1 MNLVNYEKRKNQELF
16 KTLENS
22 DNLFLSKT
30 QNYIPIYHKFFV
42 LNETNYNNVNLNH
55 KWFLSNIVEKLDD
68 TIYICKIKNINT
80 QKTKEKEI
88 FFKIAPLLDPYKY
101 LVGKYNANDEN
112 IYNLPNLNSTEQITH
127 PKMLDQNNSAY
138 VDGLFVFFSSILLH
152 KYKFIHSVD
161 YYGSFLAIKNEFKLN
176 VFDDI
181 DYLNE
186 SDFFNKNK
194 NVLFKVDDYSHL
206 FNVEGIK
213 LKPIQIQHNISAKS
227 NISLHSLNDYM
238 FDNVFGENEN
248 VNKNIDSNIVDL
260 NDLKH
265 LSLDLIDITHTNLL
279 SKNGEN
285 IENENNCIN
294 NKTTLKS
301 GSTCSS
307 RTSHTSIEDETQET
321 QENEND
327 CNFCGNEIERETKTN
342 QINSNHMDN
351 NAENNDHNVNGTN
364 ENYDDDCEWE
374 DVSASTNEN
383 ENEHE
388 NENNDENNDE
398 DNESDFVEEKIEAT
412 INKFPVE
419 VICME
424 NCEDTFDNL
433 ILLNDLSDDEWFSAL
448 MQIIMI
454 LITFQKTFAFTHND
468 LHTNNVMYVTTT
480 QKYLNYCYK
489 KKYYKVPTYGRLF
502 KIIDFGR
509 SIYKYDGKVFCSDS
523 FKYGGDAASQYNIE
537 PYFDEKKPRLEPNY
551 SFDLCRLA
559 CSIFDYLVDDM
570 SEIQDMSSLKPIK
583 RLIVEWCL
591 DDKGINLLYKNNGA
605 ERYPDFKLY
614 KMIARCV
621 HNHTPHAQLERPE
634 FNKYCIPFQKLTIK
648 NDEII
653 NIDNM
658 ECFA

>member
-16 KTLENS
+16 KTLENPE
-22 DNLFLSKT
+22 NLHLSKT

-55 KWFLSNIVEKLDD
+55 KWFLSNLIEKLDD
-68 TIYICKIKNINT
+68 TIYICKIKNVNT

-101 LVGKYNANDEN
+101 LVGKYNTNDET
-112 IYNLPNLNSTEQITH
+112 IYNLPNLKSSDIDTH

-138 VDGLFVFFSSILLH
+138 VDGLFVFLNSILLH
-152 KYKFIHSVD
+152 NHKFIHGVD
-161 YYGSFLAIKNEFKLN
+161 YYGSFLTIKNEFKIN

-186 SDFFNKNK
+186 SEFFNKNK

-213 LKPIQIQHNISAKS
+213 LKPIQIQHNTTAKS
-227 NISLHSLNDYM
+227 NISLHSLNDNM
-238 FDNVFGENEN
+238 FDNVFENEN
-248 VNKNIDSNIVDL
+248 INENIVDL

-265 LSLDLIDITHTNLL
+265 LSLDLIDITHANLL
-279 SKNGEN
+279 SKNEN
-285 IENENNCIN
+285 NNCIECSD

-301 GSTCSS
+301 SSTCSS
-307 RTSHTSIEDETQET
+307 RTSHTSIEDAQ
-321 QENEND
+321 QLQKNEND
-327 CNFCGNEIERETKTN
+327 CNFCGEEIEREPEEIEEIEEN
-342 QINSNHMDN
+342 NSNS
-351 NAENNDHNVNGTN
+351 ENTD
-364 ENYDDDCEWE
+364 EWE
-374 DVSASTNEN
+374 DVDEDC
-383 ENEHE
+383 E
-388 NENNDENNDE
+388 NENNDEDI
-398 DNESDFVEEKIEAT
+398 DNTSDYVEEKIEAT
-412 INKFPVE
+412 INKFPVQI
-419 VICME
+419 ICME

-433 ILLNDLSDDEWFSAL
+433 ILLNDLSEDEWFSAL

-454 LITFQKTFAFTHND
+454 LITFQKSFAFTHND
-468 LHTNNVMYVTTT
+468 LHTNNVMYVNTT
-480 QKYLNYCYK
+480 QKYLYYCYK

-509 SIYKYDGKVFCSDS
+509 AIYKYDGKVFCSDS
-523 FKYGGDAASQYNIE
+523 FKVGGDAATQYNIE
-537 PYFDEKKPRLEPNY
+537 PYFDARKPLLEPNY

-570 SEIQDMSSLKPIK
+570 SEIQELSSLEPLK

-621 HNHTPHAQLERPE
+621 HKHTPHAQLERPE
-634 FNKYCIPFQKLTIK
+634 FKKYCIMSQKLTIK
-648 NDEII
+648 EDEII

-658 ECFA
+658 PCFA